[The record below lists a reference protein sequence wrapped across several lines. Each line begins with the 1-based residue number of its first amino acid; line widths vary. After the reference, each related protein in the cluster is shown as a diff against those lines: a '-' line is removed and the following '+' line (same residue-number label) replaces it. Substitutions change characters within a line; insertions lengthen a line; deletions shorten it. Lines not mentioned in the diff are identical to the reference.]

1 MKIIAAIYCAIK
13 NKPYLCHI
21 LIIEPAATDKRH
33 KIMRTIN
40 QIEALV
46 NANRISER
54 EAIEYIVDNYGDESD
69 NFDKFPVNEEYCAV
83 ESSNRGQNVNY
94 CDYTCSGDILDFEWW
109 HRNFYKEAKENEDGK
124 LECKI
129 YHTNIYMFADGEII
143 IMRLYDVLKESDL

>member
-1 MKIIAAIYCAIK
+1 
-13 NKPYLCHI
+13 
-21 LIIEPAATDKRH
+21 
-33 KIMRTIN
+33 MRTIN

-54 EAIEYIVDNYGDESD
+54 EAIEYIVDNYGDESG
-69 NFDKFPVNEEYCAV
+69 NFDKFTVCEEYCAV

-94 CDYTCSGDILDFEWW
+94 GDYTCSGDILDWNYWREI
-109 HRNFYKEAKENEDGK
+109 FYKEAKKNEYGE

-129 YHTNIYMFADGEII
+129 YHTNIYMFVDGEII